1 MQPQHVYDST
11 TVTGAAAS
19 STDTVAAVHTSGTQA
34 RTGAAAEPV
43 IAGGIR
49 AELEDFLRDTV
60 AGAASPYLAGK
71 GLERFAA
78 KLLVLSGGRTLIPMQ
93 DASGVVVAFQ
103 TISADGKEKR
113 FGGKAKGAFRIINPQ
128 EQPTRIVI
136 AEGLATTLS
145 AWQLQHD
152 AMAVMAGSASNL
164 EAVARTM
171 RERHPEAE
179 IIIAADNDN
188 DNTGKVAADNDNTG
202 KDNNTGKVAA
212 EKAALAVGGTVA
224 LAPAEAG
231 EKRDWNDVLVSEGHK
246 AATMRFAGSTYRPT
260 ATEKTTSRKQRRATS
275 DGESGVVIE
284 DTDDGPMMRL
294 RLRGASLDI
303 CQKVDVVGYGSYE
316 GKEYR
321 VLRWMNNGRP
331 ATVAVN
337 LGGFASS
344 AALTT
349 LMDGGLLVRDGRQ
362 LRSAL
367 ANWIIGQKPATRWTL
382 AASAGWTDDNRAYL
396 LPDGHIIG
404 DETPVLFMGKRDVT
418 GGWATSGT
426 ADTWRESVARLVDGN
441 SLMMVCVATPF
452 AGPLLKLAGIQ
463 NFGLHLYA
471 PSTTGKTTCATLA
484 ASVCGEPSALK
495 MTWNGTASGIGNKA
509 AARCDSFLWLDELGE
524 GRPED
529 LAGTI
534 YSLFN
539 GSGRMRAAQDGGDT
553 SRDSWRLPVISTG
566 EADTATFAG
575 RAKIT
580 LAPGQLVRLLNIP
593 VEQMQPENLHGY
605 STAGAHAR
613 ALTRACNDNFGAV
626 FREWITWLVRNRQEA
641 ENTTRQCLDKWQP
654 AVAGRYPDSPQVCR
668 VADALAVLE
677 AALVLTRPFTGW
689 DEAAC
694 CDAVVRVFASWVKD
708 FGTHDKAQSQVISQA
723 TDFLMQYGRSRF
735 ATLTTDG
742 KANTVTDQ
750 EASRIGRLYG
760 YRKPADGDN
769 GDEWFYVT
777 PAAFRDHIAKGHND
791 RQAAAALE
799 KAGMLAR
806 EAGRLQ
812 VRLRIGGGQ
821 QRFYKVKLTDGGE

>member
-1 MQPQHVYDST
+1 MMQPQHVYDST

-34 RTGAAAEPV
+34 RTGAAATSV
-43 IAGGIR
+43 IADGIR
-49 AELEDFLRDTV
+49 DELECLRRDV
-60 AGAASPYLAGK
+60 VKGMASPYLAGK
-71 GLERFAA
+71 GLESFAT
-78 KLLVLSGGRTLIPMQ
+78 KPPVLRDGRTLIPMQ
-93 DASGVVVAFQ
+93 DASDVVVAFQ
-103 TISADGKEKR
+103 TIPADGKEKR
-113 FGGKAKGAFRIINPQ
+113 FRGKAKGAFRIINPQ

-145 AWQLQHD
+145 AHQLQHD
-152 AMAVMAGSASNL
+152 AMAVMAGSAGNL

-188 DNTGKVAADNDNTG
+188 DND
-202 KDNNTGKVAA
+202 NTGKVAA

-231 EKRDWNDVLVSEGHK
+231 EKRDWNDVLVSEGREK
-246 AATMRFAGSTYRPT
+246 ATMLFAGNMYRPT

-284 DTDDGPMMRL
+284 DTDEGPMMRL
-294 RLRGASLDI
+294 RFRDTSLDI

-404 DETPVLFMGKRDVT
+404 DETPVLFMGKRDVAS
-418 GGWATSGT
+418 GWTTSGT

-441 SLMMVCVATPF
+441 SLMMVCVAMPF

-471 PSTTGKTTCATLA
+471 PSTKGKTTCATLA

-539 GSGRMRAAQDGGDT
+539 GSGRIRAAQDGGDT

-613 ALTRACNDNFGAV
+613 ALTRACNSDFGAV

-668 VADALAVLE
+668 VADAFAVLE

-708 FGTHDKAQSQVISQA
+708 FGTHDKAQSQIISQA

-742 KANTVTDQ
+742 KANAVTDQ
-750 EASRIGRLYG
+750 EASRISALYG
-760 YRKPADGDN
+760 YRNPADGDN

-777 PAAFRDHIAKGHND
+777 SAAFREHIAKGHNYK
-791 RQAAAALE
+791 QAAAALE
-799 KAGMLAR
+799 KAGMLER
-806 EAGRLQ
+806 EANTGRRQ
-812 VRLRIGGGQ
+812 VRLRIGGSQ
-821 QRFYKVKLTDGGE
+821 QRFYKVKLLDAVEGE

>member
-1 MQPQHVYDST
+1 MQPQHVHDST
-11 TVTGAAAS
+11 TVTGVAAS

-34 RTGAAAEPV
+34 RTGAAATPV
-43 IAGGIR
+43 IADGIR
-49 AELEDFLRDTV
+49 DELECLRRDV
-60 AGAASPYLAGK
+60 VKGMASPYLAGK

-113 FGGKAKGAFRIINPQ
+113 FRGKAKGAFRIINPQ

-136 AEGLATTLS
+136 AEGLATALS
-145 AWQLQHD
+145 AGQLQHG

-164 EAVARTM
+164 EDVARTM

-188 DNTGKVAADNDNTG
+188 TGKG
-202 KDNNTGKVAA
+202 KNTGKVAA

-231 EKRDWNDVLVSEGHK
+231 ENRDWNDVLVSEGCE
-246 AATMRFAGSTYRPT
+246 AATMRFAGSMYRPT
-260 ATEKTTSRKQRRATS
+260 ATEKTTSSKRRRASS

-284 DTDDGPMMRL
+284 DTDEGPMMRL
-294 RLRGASLDI
+294 RFRDTSLDI

-404 DETPVLFMGKRDVT
+404 DENPALFMGKRNVT
-418 GGWATSGT
+418 GGWTTSGT

-441 SLMMVCVATPF
+441 SLMMVCVAMPF
-452 AGPLLKLAGIQ
+452 AGPLLKLADIQ

-524 GRPED
+524 GNPKAID
-529 LAGTI
+529 KAI
-534 YSLFN
+534 YALFN
-539 GSGRMRAAQDGGDT
+539 GSGRIRAAQDGGDT

-566 EADTATFAG
+566 EADTVTFAG
-575 RAKIT
+575 RARIT

-593 VEQMQPENLHGY
+593 VESMQPENLHGY
-605 STAGAHAR
+605 PTAGAHAR
-613 ALTRACNDNFGAV
+613 ALTRACNSSFGAV
-626 FREWITWLVRNRQEA
+626 FREWITWLIRNRQEA
-641 ENTTRQCLDKWQP
+641 ENTTRQRLDKWQ
-654 AVAGRYPDSPQVCR
+654 AAAAEKYPDSPQVCR
-668 VADALAVLE
+668 VADAFAVLE

-689 DEAAC
+689 DAAAC
-694 CDAVVRVFASWVKD
+694 CDAVVRVFTSWVKD
-708 FGTHDKAQSQVISQA
+708 FGTHDKAQSQIISQA

-750 EASRIGRLYG
+750 EASRMGRLYG

-769 GDEWFYVT
+769 GDEWFYVA

-799 KAGMLAR
+799 KAGMLAC

-812 VRLRIGGGQ
+812 VRLRIGGSQ
-821 QRFYKVKLTDGGE
+821 QYFYKVKLTDGGE

>member
-1 MQPQHVYDST
+1 MMRPQHVHDST
-11 TVTGAAAS
+11 TVTGVAAS
-19 STDTVAAVHTSGTQA
+19 STETVAAVHTSGTQA
-34 RTGAAAEPV
+34 RTGAAATPV
-43 IAGGIR
+43 IADGIR
-49 AELEDFLRDTV
+49 DELEYLRRDV
-60 AGAASPYLAGK
+60 VKGMASPYLAGK

-113 FGGKAKGAFRIINPQ
+113 FRGKAKGAFRIINPQ

-188 DNTGKVAADNDNTG
+188 TG

-231 EKRDWNDVLVSEGHK
+231 ENRDWNDVLVSEGRE
-246 AATMRFAGSTYRPT
+246 AATMWFAGSMYQP
-260 ATEKTTSRKQRRATS
+260 AVTEKTTSSKRRRASS

-284 DTDDGPMMRL
+284 DTDEGPMMRL
-294 RLRGASLDI
+294 RSRDTSLDI
-303 CQKVDVVGYGSYE
+303 CQKVDMVGYGSYE

-418 GGWATSGT
+418 GGWTTSGT

-441 SLMMVCVATPF
+441 SLMMVCVAMPF

-495 MTWNGTASGIGNKA
+495 MTWNGTANGIQGNA

-529 LAGTI
+529 LARTI

-539 GSGRMRAAQDGGDT
+539 GSGRVRATKDGNNAPH
-553 SRDSWRLPVISTG
+553 DSWRLPVLSTG
-566 EADTATFAG
+566 EADTAAFAG
-575 RAKIT
+575 QAKIT

-605 STAGAHAR
+605 STAGAHAG
-613 ALTRACNDNFGAV
+613 ALTRACNGNFGAV
-626 FREWITWLVRNRQEA
+626 FREWITWLIRNRQEA
-641 ENTTRQCLDKWQP
+641 ENTTRQCLGKWRT
-654 AVAGRYPDSPQVCR
+654 AAAEEYPDSPQICR
-668 VADALAVLE
+668 VADAFAVLE

-689 DEAAC
+689 DAAAC
-694 CDAVVRVFASWVKD
+694 RDAVITVFASWVKD
-708 FGTHDKAQSQVISQA
+708 FGTHDKAQSQIISQA

-742 KANTVTDQ
+742 KANAVTDQ
-750 EASRIGRLYG
+750 EAGRMGRLYG

-777 PAAFRDHIAKGHND
+777 PAAFRGHIAKGHND

-799 KAGMLAR
+799 KAGMLER

-812 VRLRIGGGQ
+812 VRLRVGGSQ
-821 QRFYKVKLTDGGE
+821 QRFYKVKLLDAATEE

>member
-1 MQPQHVYDST
+1 MMQPQHVHDST
-11 TVTGAAAS
+11 TVTGVAAS

-34 RTGAAAEPV
+34 RTGAAATPV
-43 IAGGIR
+43 IADGIR
-49 AELEDFLRDTV
+49 DELECLRRDV
-60 AGAASPYLAGK
+60 VKGMASPYLAGK

-113 FGGKAKGAFRIINPQ
+113 FRGKAKGAFRIINPQ

-136 AEGLATTLS
+136 AEGLATALS
-145 AWQLQHD
+145 AGQLQHG

-164 EAVARTM
+164 EDVARTM

-188 DNTGKVAADNDNTG
+188 DNTGKG
-202 KDNNTGKVAA
+202 KNTGKVAA

-231 EKRDWNDVLVSEGHK
+231 ENRDWNDVLVSEGCE
-246 AATMRFAGSTYRPT
+246 AATMRFAGSMYRPT
-260 ATEKTTSRKQRRATS
+260 ATEKTTSSKRRRASS

-284 DTDDGPMMRL
+284 DTDGGPMMRL
-294 RLRGASLDI
+294 RFRDTSLDI

-404 DETPVLFMGKRDVT
+404 DENPALFMGKRNVT
-418 GGWATSGT
+418 GGWTTSGT

-441 SLMMVCVATPF
+441 SLMMVCVAMPF
-452 AGPLLKLAGIQ
+452 AGPLLKLADIQ

-524 GRPED
+524 GNPKAID
-529 LAGTI
+529 KAI
-534 YSLFN
+534 YALFN
-539 GSGRMRAAQDGGDT
+539 GSGRIRAAQDGGDT

-566 EADTATFAG
+566 EADTVTFAG
-575 RAKIT
+575 RARIT

-593 VEQMQPENLHGY
+593 VESMQPENLHGY
-605 STAGAHAR
+605 PTAGAHAR
-613 ALTRACNDNFGAV
+613 ALTRACNSSFGAV
-626 FREWITWLVRNRQEA
+626 FREWITWLIRNRQEA
-641 ENTTRQCLDKWQP
+641 ENTTRQRLDKWQ
-654 AVAGRYPDSPQVCR
+654 AAAAEKYPDSPQVCR
-668 VADALAVLE
+668 VADAFAVLE

-689 DEAAC
+689 DAAAC
-694 CDAVVRVFASWVKD
+694 CDAVVRVFTSWVKD
-708 FGTHDKAQSQVISQA
+708 FGTHDKAQSQIISQA

-750 EASRIGRLYG
+750 EASRMGRLYG

-769 GDEWFYVT
+769 GDEWFYVA

-799 KAGMLAR
+799 KAGMLAC
-806 EAGRLQ
+806 EAGRFR
-812 VRLRIGGGQ
+812 VRLRIGGSQ
-821 QRFYKVKLTDGGE
+821 QRFYKVKLLDAVEGV

>member
-1 MQPQHVYDST
+1 MMRPQHVHDST
-11 TVTGAAAS
+11 TVTGVAAS
-19 STDTVAAVHTSGTQA
+19 STETVAAVHTSGTQA
-34 RTGAAAEPV
+34 RTGAAATPV
-43 IAGGIR
+43 IADGIR
-49 AELEDFLRDTV
+49 DELEYLRRDV
-60 AGAASPYLAGK
+60 VKGMASPYLAGK

-103 TISADGKEKR
+103 TISADGEEKR
-113 FGGKAKGAFRIINPQ
+113 FRGKAKGAFRIINPQ

-188 DNTGKVAADNDNTG
+188 TG

-231 EKRDWNDVLVSEGHK
+231 ENRDWNDVLVSEGHE
-246 AATMRFAGSTYRPT
+246 AATMRFAGSMYRPT

-284 DTDDGPMMRL
+284 DTDEGPMMRL
-294 RLRGASLDI
+294 RFRDTSLDI

-418 GGWATSGT
+418 GGWTTSGT

-441 SLMMVCVATPF
+441 SLMMVCVAMPF

-495 MTWNGTASGIGNKA
+495 MTWNGTANGIQGNA

-539 GSGRMRAAQDGGDT
+539 GSGRVRAAKDG
-553 SRDSWRLPVISTG
+553 SNAPHDSWRLPVLSTG

-575 RAKIT
+575 QAKIT
-580 LAPGQLVRLLNIP
+580 LAPGQLVRLLNTP

-605 STAGAHAR
+605 STAGAHAG
-613 ALTRACNDNFGAV
+613 ALTRACNGNFGAV
-626 FREWITWLVRNRQEA
+626 FREWITWLIRNRQEA
-641 ENTTRQCLDKWQP
+641 ENTTRQCLDKWQT

-668 VADALAVLE
+668 VADAFAVLE

-689 DEAAC
+689 NEAAC
-694 CDAVVRVFASWVKD
+694 RDAVITVFASWVKD
-708 FGTHDKAQSQVISQA
+708 FGTRDKAQSQIISQA
-723 TDFLMQYGRSRF
+723 TDFLMQYGRSQF

-750 EASRIGRLYG
+750 EASRMGRLCG

-769 GDEWFYVT
+769 GDEWFYVA
-777 PAAFRDHIAKGHND
+777 PAAFRNHIAKGHND

-799 KAGMLAR
+799 KAGMLER

>member
-1 MQPQHVYDST
+1 MMQPQHVYDST

-43 IAGGIR
+43 IADGIR

-60 AGAASPYLAGK
+60 AGAASPYLKRK
-71 GLERFAA
+71 GLESFAT
-78 KLLVLSGGRTLIPMQ
+78 KPLVLSGGRTLIPMQ
-93 DASGVVVAFQ
+93 DASDVVAAFQ

-113 FGGKAKGAFRIINPQ
+113 FRGDTKGAFHIINQ
-128 EQPTRIVI
+128 QTQPTRIVI

-152 AMAVMAGSASNL
+152 AMAVMAGSAGNL
-164 EAVARTM
+164 EAAARTM

-188 DNTGKVAADNDNTG
+188 DNTGKD
-202 KDNNTGKVAA
+202 KNTGKVAA

-231 EKRDWNDVLVSEGHK
+231 EKRDWNDVLVSEGHG
-246 AATMRFAGSTYRPT
+246 AATMRFAGSMYRPT

-284 DTDDGPMMRL
+284 DTDAGPMMRL
-294 RLRGASLDI
+294 RFRDTSLDI

-321 VLRWMNNGRP
+321 VLQWMNNGRP

-382 AASAGWTDDNRAYL
+382 AASAGWTDGNRAYL

-418 GGWATSGT
+418 GDWTTSGT

-441 SLMMVCVATPF
+441 SLMMVCVAMPF

-539 GSGRMRAAQDGGDT
+539 GSGRVRATKDG
-553 SRDSWRLPVISTG
+553 SNAPHDSWRLPVLSTG
-566 EADTATFAG
+566 EADTATFASQ
-575 RAKIT
+575 AHIT

-593 VEQMQPENLHGY
+593 VEKMQPKNLHGY

-613 ALTRACNDNFGAV
+613 ALTRACNDNFGEV
-626 FREWITWLVRNRQEA
+626 FREWITWLIRNRQEA

-668 VADALAVLE
+668 VADTFAVLE

-689 DEAAC
+689 DAVAC
-694 CDAVVRVFASWVKD
+694 RDAVVHVFASWVKD
-708 FGTHDKAQSQVISQA
+708 FGTHDKAQSQIISQA
-723 TDFLMQYGRSRF
+723 TDFLMQYGRGRF
-735 ATLTTDG
+735 ATLTTGG
-742 KANTVTDQ
+742 KANAATDQ
-750 EASRIGRLYG
+750 EASRISALYG

-806 EAGRLQ
+806 EAGRFQ

-821 QRFYKVKLTDGGE
+821 QRFYKVKLLDIAGEE

>member
-1 MQPQHVYDST
+1 MMQPQHVHDST
-11 TVTGAAAS
+11 AAAGATTSPAGTVT
-19 STDTVAAVHTSGTQA
+19 AVHTTGTPA
-34 RTGAAAEPV
+34 RTGAAATPV
-43 IAGGIR
+43 IADGIR
-49 AELEDFLRDTV
+49 DELECLRRDIV
-60 AGAASPYLAGK
+60 KGMASPYLKRK
-71 GLERFAA
+71 GLESFATTPP
-78 KLLVLSGGRTLIPMQ
+78 VLRDGRTLIPMQ
-93 DASGVVVAFQ
+93 DASGVVVVAFQ

-113 FGGKAKGAFRIINPQ
+113 FSGKAKGAFRIINPQ

-152 AMAVMAGSASNL
+152 AMTVMAGSASNL

-179 IIIAADNDN
+179 III
-188 DNTGKVAADNDNTG
+188 AADNDNTG

-231 EKRDWNDVLVSEGHK
+231 ESRDWNDVLVSEGRE
-246 AATMRFAGSTYRPT
+246 AATMRFAGNMYQP
-260 ATEKTTSRKQRRATS
+260 AVTEKTTSSKRRRASS

-284 DTDDGPMMRL
+284 DTDAGPMMRL
-294 RLRGASLDI
+294 RFRDTSLDI

-418 GGWATSGT
+418 GGWTTSGT

-441 SLMMVCVATPF
+441 SLMMVCVAMPF

-471 PSTTGKTTCATLA
+471 PSTKGKTTCATLA

-539 GSGRMRAAQDGGDT
+539 GSGRIRAAQDGGDT

-613 ALTRACNDNFGAV
+613 ALTHACNGNFGAV

-654 AVAGRYPDSPQVCR
+654 AVAGGYPDSPQVCR
-668 VADALAVLE
+668 MADAFAVLE

-708 FGTHDKAQSQVISQA
+708 FGTHDKAQSQIISQA

-742 KANTVTDQ
+742 KANAVTDQ
-750 EASRIGRLYG
+750 EASRISALYG

-777 PAAFRDHIAKGHND
+777 SAAFKDNIAKGHNYK
-791 RQAAAALE
+791 QAAAALE
-799 KAGMLAR
+799 KAGMLER
-806 EAGRLQ
+806 EANTGRLQ
-812 VRLRIGGGQ
+812 VRLRIGGSQ
-821 QRFYKVKLTDGGE
+821 PRFYKVKLLDAVEGE

>member
-1 MQPQHVYDST
+1 MMQPQHVHDST
-11 TVTGAAAS
+11 TVTGVAAS
-19 STDTVAAVHTSGTQA
+19 STETVAAVHTSGTQA
-34 RTGAAAEPV
+34 RTGAAATPV
-43 IAGGIR
+43 IADGIR
-49 AELEDFLRDTV
+49 DELECLRRDV
-60 AGAASPYLAGK
+60 VKGMASPYLKRK
-71 GLERFAA
+71 GLESFAT
-78 KLLVLSGGRTLIPMQ
+78 KPPVLRDGRTLIPMQ
-93 DASGVVVAFQ
+93 DASDVVAAFQ
-103 TISADGKEKR
+103 TIPADGKEKR
-113 FGGKAKGAFRIINPQ
+113 FRGDAKGAFRIINRQ
-128 EQPTRIVI
+128 TQPTRIVI

-145 AWQLQHD
+145 AHKLQHD
-152 AMAVMAGSASNL
+152 AMAVMAGSAGNL

-188 DNTGKVAADNDNTG
+188 DNTGEG
-202 KDNNTGKVAA
+202 KNTGKVAA
-212 EKAALAVGGTVA
+212 EKAALAVDGMVA

-231 EKRDWNDVLVSEGHK
+231 EKRDWNDVLVSEGLEK
-246 AATMRFAGSTYRPT
+246 ATMLFAGYMYRPT
-260 ATEKTTSRKQRRATS
+260 ATEKTTSRKQRKTTS
-275 DGESGVVIE
+275 DGGSGVVIE
-284 DTDDGPMMRL
+284 DTDAGPMMRL
-294 RLRGASLDI
+294 RFRDTSLDI

-321 VLRWMNNGRP
+321 VLQWMNNGRP

-418 GGWATSGT
+418 GDWTTSGT

-441 SLMMVCVATPF
+441 SLMMVCVAMPF
-452 AGPLLKLAGIQ
+452 AGPLLKLEGIQ

-471 PSTTGKTTCATLA
+471 PSTTGKTTCAALA

-539 GSGRMRAAQDGGDT
+539 GSGRIRAAQDGGDT

-566 EADTATFAG
+566 EVDTATFAG

-613 ALTRACNDNFGAV
+613 ALTRACNGNFGAV

-654 AVAGRYPDSPQVCR
+654 AVAGGYPDSPQVCR
-668 VADALAVLE
+668 VADAFAVLE

-708 FGTHDKAQSQVISQA
+708 FGTHDKAQSQIISQA

-742 KANTVTDQ
+742 KANAVTDQ
-750 EASRIGRLYG
+750 EASRISALYG

-777 PAAFRDHIAKGHND
+777 SAAFRDNIAKGHNYK
-791 RQAAAALE
+791 QAAAALE
-799 KAGMLAR
+799 KAGMLER
-806 EAGRLQ
+806 EANTGRLQ
-812 VRLRIGGGQ
+812 VRLRIGGSQ
-821 QRFYKVKLTDGGE
+821 PRFYKVKLLDAVEGG

>member
-34 RTGAAAEPV
+34 RTGTAAEPV
-43 IAGGIR
+43 IADGIR
-49 AELEDFLRDTV
+49 AELEGLRRGIV

-71 GLERFAA
+71 GLECFAT
-78 KLLVLSGGRTLIPMQ
+78 KLPVLRDGRTIIPML
-93 DASGVVVAFQ
+93 DASGVVAAFQ

-113 FGGKAKGAFRIINPQ
+113 FGGEAKGAFHTINQQTQPVRII
-128 EQPTRIVI
+128 I

-145 AWQLQHD
+145 AHQLQHD
-152 AMAVMAGSASNL
+152 AMAVMAGSAGNL
-164 EAVARTM
+164 EAIARTM

-188 DNTGKVAADNDNTG
+188 TGKG
-202 KDNNTGKVAA
+202 KNTGKVAA

-224 LAPAEAG
+224 LAPAEDG
-231 EKRDWNDVLVSEGHK
+231 EGRDWNDVLVSEGHEK
-246 AATMRFAGSTYRPT
+246 ATMLFAGNMYRPT

-284 DTDDGPMMRL
+284 DTDEGPMMRL
-294 RLRGASLDI
+294 RFRDTSLDI
-303 CQKVDVVGYGSYE
+303 CQKMDVLGYGSYE

-418 GGWATSGT
+418 GGWTTSGT

-441 SLMMVCVATPF
+441 SLMMVCVAMPF

-484 ASVCGEPSALK
+484 ASVCGEPSALRK
-495 MTWNGTASGIGNKA
+495 TWNGTANGIQGNA
-509 AARCDSFLWLDELGE
+509 AARCDGFLWLDELGE

-539 GSGRMRAAQDGGDT
+539 GSGRVRATKDG
-553 SRDSWRLPVISTG
+553 SNAPHDSWRLPVLSTG

-613 ALTRACNDNFGAV
+613 ALTRACNSTFGAV
-626 FREWITWLVRNRQEA
+626 FREWITWLIRNLPEA
-641 ENTTRQCLDKWQP
+641 ENTTRQRLDEWQA
-654 AVAGRYPDSPQVCR
+654 AVQKRFPDSRQVCR
-668 VADALAVLE
+668 VADAFAVLD
-677 AALVLTRPFTGW
+677 AALVMARPFTGW
-689 DEAAC
+689 NEAAC
-694 CDAVVRVFASWVKD
+694 RDAVVNVFKSWVKD
-708 FGTHDKAQSQVISQA
+708 FGTRDKAQSQIISQA
-723 TDFLMQYGRSRF
+723 TDFLMQYGRSQF

-742 KANTVTDQ
+742 KANAATDQ
-750 EASRIGRLYG
+750 EASRMGRLCG

-769 GDEWFYVT
+769 GDEWFYVA
-777 PAAFRDHIAKGHND
+777 PAAFRNHIAKGHNY

-799 KAGMLAR
+799 KAGMLER
-806 EAGRLQ
+806 ETGSESRQ
-812 VRLRIGGGQ
+812 SRLRIGGSQ
-821 QRFYKVKLTDGGE
+821 QRFYKVKLLDAVEGE

>member
-1 MQPQHVYDST
+1 MMQPQHVHDS
-11 TVTGAAAS
+11 AAAAGATTS
-19 STDTVAAVHTSGTQA
+19 PAGTATAVHTTGTPA
-34 RTGAAAEPV
+34 RTGAAATPV
-43 IAGGIR
+43 IADGIR
-49 AELEDFLRDTV
+49 DKLEGFLRDV
-60 AGAASPYLAGK
+60 VKGMASPYLVGK

-103 TISADGKEKR
+103 TISADGKEKHFR
-113 FGGKAKGAFRIINPQ
+113 GKAKGAFRIINPQ

-171 RERHPEAE
+171 RERHPEAG
-179 IIIAADNDN
+179 III
-188 DNTGKVAADNDNTG
+188 AADNDNTG

-231 EKRDWNDVLVSEGHK
+231 ENRDWNDVLVSEGRE
-246 AATMRFAGSTYRPT
+246 AATMWFAGSVYQP
-260 ATEKTTSRKQRRATS
+260 AVTEKTTSSKRRRASS

-284 DTDDGPMMRL
+284 DTDEGPMMRL
-294 RLRGASLDI
+294 RSRDTSLDI
-303 CQKVDVVGYGSYE
+303 CQKVDMVGYGSYE

-418 GGWATSGT
+418 GGWTTSGT

-441 SLMMVCVATPF
+441 SLMMVCVAMPF

-495 MTWNGTASGIGNKA
+495 MTWNGTANGIQGNA

-524 GRPED
+524 GSPKA
-529 LAGTI
+529 LASVI

-539 GSGRMRAAQDGGDT
+539 GSGRTRATKDG
-553 SRDSWRLPVISTG
+553 SNAPHDSWRLPVLSTG
-566 EADTATFAG
+566 EADTAAFASQ
-575 RAKIT
+575 AQIT

-593 VEQMQPENLHGY
+593 VEEMQPENLHEY
-605 STAGAHAR
+605 HTAGAHAR

-626 FREWITWLVRNRQEA
+626 FREWITWLIRNRPEA
-641 ENTTRQCLDKWQP
+641 ENTTRQRLDGWQ
-654 AVAGRYPDSPQVCR
+654 AAIQKRFPDSPQVCR
-668 VADALAVLE
+668 VADAFAVLD
-677 AALVLTRPFTGW
+677 AALVMARPFTGW
-689 DEAAC
+689 NEAAC
-694 CDAVVRVFASWVKD
+694 RDAVVNVFKSWVKD
-708 FGTHDKAQSQVISQA
+708 FGTRDKAQSQIISQA
-723 TDFLMQYGRSRF
+723 TDFLMQYGRSQF

-742 KANTVTDQ
+742 KANAVTDQ
-750 EASRIGRLYG
+750 EASKIHVLYG

-777 PAAFRDHIAKGHND
+777 PAAFRGHIAKGHND

-799 KAGMLAR
+799 KAGMLER
-806 EAGRLQ
+806 EAERLQ
-812 VRLRIGGGQ
+812 VRLRIGGSQ
-821 QRFYKVKLTDGGE
+821 QRFYKVKLLDIAGGE

>member
-1 MQPQHVYDST
+1 MQPQHVHDST

-43 IAGGIR
+43 IADGIR
-49 AELEDFLRDTV
+49 TELEDFLRDTV
-60 AGAASPYLAGK
+60 AGAESPYLARK
-71 GLERFAA
+71 GLESFAT
-78 KLLVLSGGRTLIPMQ
+78 KPLVLRDGRTLIPMQ
-93 DASGVVVAFQ
+93 DASDVVAAFQ

-113 FGGKAKGAFRIINPQ
+113 FRGDAKGAFHTINQ
-128 EQPTRIVI
+128 QTQPTRIVI

-152 AMAVMAGSASNL
+152 AMAVMAGSAGNL

-188 DNTGKVAADNDNTG
+188 TGKG
-202 KDNNTGKVAA
+202 KNTGKVAA

-224 LAPAEAG
+224 LAPAEDG
-231 EKRDWNDVLVSEGHK
+231 EGRDWNDVLVSEGREK
-246 AATMRFAGSTYRPT
+246 ATMLFAGNMYRPT

-284 DTDDGPMMRL
+284 DTDEGPMMRL
-294 RLRGASLDI
+294 RFRDTSLDI
-303 CQKVDVVGYGSYE
+303 CQKVDVLGYGSYE

-349 LMDGGLLVRDGRQ
+349 LMDSGLLVRDGRQ

-418 GGWATSGT
+418 GGWTISGT

-441 SLMMVCVATPF
+441 SLMMVCVAMPF
-452 AGPLLKLAGIQ
+452 AGPLLKLACIQ

-471 PSTTGKTTCATLA
+471 PSTTGKTTCAALA
-484 ASVCGEPSALK
+484 ASVCGEPSALRK
-495 MTWNGTASGIGNKA
+495 TWNGTANGIQGNA
-509 AARCDSFLWLDELGE
+509 AARCDGFLWLDELGE
-524 GRPED
+524 GSPET
-529 LAGTI
+529 LTGTI

-539 GSGRMRAAQDGGDT
+539 GSGRARATKDG
-553 SRDSWRLPVISTG
+553 SNAPHDSWRLPVLSTG
-566 EADTATFAG
+566 EADTATFAV

-613 ALTRACNDNFGAV
+613 ALTRACNGHFGAV
-626 FREWITWLVRNRQEA
+626 FREWITWLIRNLPEA
-641 ENTTRQCLDKWQP
+641 ENTIRQRLDEWQA
-654 AVAGRYPDSPQVCR
+654 AVQKRFPDSPQVCR
-668 VADALAVLE
+668 VADAFAVLD
-677 AALVLTRPFTGW
+677 AALVMARPFTGW
-689 DEAAC
+689 DAGAC
-694 CDAVVRVFASWVKD
+694 CGAVVNVFKAWVKD
-708 FGTHDKAQSQVISQA
+708 FGTRDKAQSQIISQA
-723 TDFLMQYGRSRF
+723 TDFLMQYGRSQF

-742 KANTVTDQ
+742 KANTATDQ
-750 EASRIGRLYG
+750 EASRMSRLCG

-769 GDEWFYVT
+769 GDEWFYVA
-777 PAAFRDHIAKGHND
+777 PAAFRNHIAKGHNPQ
-791 RQAAAALE
+791 QAAAALE
-799 KAGMLAR
+799 KAGMLER

-821 QRFYKVKLTDGGE
+821 QYFYKVKLTDGGE

>member
-1 MQPQHVYDST
+1 MRPQHVHDST
-11 TVTGAAAS
+11 TVTGVAAS
-19 STDTVAAVHTSGTQA
+19 STETVAAVHTSGTQA
-34 RTGAAAEPV
+34 RTGAAATPV
-43 IAGGIR
+43 IADGIR
-49 AELEDFLRDTV
+49 DELEYLRRDV
-60 AGAASPYLAGK
+60 VKGMASPYLAGK

-113 FGGKAKGAFRIINPQ
+113 FRGKAKGAFRIINPQ

-188 DNTGKVAADNDNTG
+188 TG

-231 EKRDWNDVLVSEGHK
+231 ENRDWNDVLVSEGRE
-246 AATMRFAGSTYRPT
+246 AATMWFAGSMYQP
-260 ATEKTTSRKQRRATS
+260 AVTEKTTSSKRRRASS

-284 DTDDGPMMRL
+284 DTDGGPMMRL
-294 RLRGASLDI
+294 RSRDTSLDI
-303 CQKVDVVGYGSYE
+303 CQKVDMVGYGSYE

-321 VLRWMNNGRP
+321 VLRWMSHGRP
-331 ATVAVN
+331 VTLAVN

-418 GGWATSGT
+418 GGWTTSGT

-441 SLMMVCVATPF
+441 SLMMVCVAMPF

-495 MTWNGTASGIGNKA
+495 MTWNGTANGMQGNA

-529 LAGTI
+529 LARTI

-539 GSGRMRAAQDGGDT
+539 GSGRVRATKDGNNAPH
-553 SRDSWRLPVISTG
+553 DSWRLPVLSTG
-566 EADTATFAG
+566 EVDTAAFAG
-575 RAKIT
+575 QAKIT
-580 LAPGQLVRLLNIP
+580 LAPGQLVRLLNVPI
-593 VEQMQPENLHGY
+593 EQMQPVNLHGY
-605 STAGAHAR
+605 PTAGAHAM
-613 ALTRACNDNFGAV
+613 ALVRACSDNFGAV
-626 FREWITWLVRNRQEA
+626 FREWITWLIRSQPEA
-641 ENTTRQCLDKWQP
+641 ENTISQHLDKWRT
-654 AVAGRYPDSPQVCR
+654 AAAEEYPDSPQICR
-668 VADALAVLE
+668 VADVFAVLE

-689 DEAAC
+689 DAAAC
-694 CDAVVRVFASWVKD
+694 RDAVITVFASWVKD
-708 FGTHDKAQSQVISQA
+708 FGTHDKAQSQIISQA

-742 KANTVTDQ
+742 KANAVTDQ
-750 EASRIGRLYG
+750 EAGRMGRLYG

-777 PAAFRDHIAKGHND
+777 PAAFRGHIAKGHND

-799 KAGMLAR
+799 KAGMLER

-812 VRLRIGGGQ
+812 VRLRVGGSQ
-821 QRFYKVKLTDGGE
+821 QRFYKVKLLDAATEE

>member
-1 MQPQHVYDST
+1 MMQPQHVYDST

-113 FGGKAKGAFRIINPQ
+113 FRGKAKGAFRIINPQ

-188 DNTGKVAADNDNTG
+188 TG

-231 EKRDWNDVLVSEGHK
+231 ENRDWNDVLVSEGRE
-246 AATMRFAGSTYRPT
+246 AATMRFAGSMYQP
-260 ATEKTTSRKQRRATS
+260 AVTEKTTSSKRRRASS
-275 DGESGVVIE
+275 DGKSGVVIE
-284 DTDDGPMMRL
+284 DTDEGPMMRL
-294 RLRGASLDI
+294 RFRDTSLDI

-539 GSGRMRAAQDGGDT
+539 GSGRVRATKDG
-553 SRDSWRLPVISTG
+553 SNAPHDSWRLPVISTG
-566 EADTATFAG
+566 EADTATFASQ
-575 RAKIT
+575 AHIT

-613 ALTRACNDNFGAV
+613 ALTRACNDNFGEV
-626 FREWITWLVRNRQEA
+626 FREWITWLIRNRQEA
-641 ENTTRQCLDKWQP
+641 ENTIRQCQGKWQT
-654 AVAGRYPDSPQVCR
+654 AVAGRYPNSPQVCR
-668 VADALAVLE
+668 VADAFAVLE

-689 DEAAC
+689 DAAAC
-694 CDAVVRVFASWVKD
+694 CDAVVRVFTSWVKD
-708 FGTHDKAQSQVISQA
+708 FGTHDKAQSQIISQA
-723 TDFLMQYGRSRF
+723 TDFLMQYGRSCF

-799 KAGMLAR
+799 KAGMLACD
-806 EAGRLQ
+806 AGRFQ
-812 VRLRIGGGQ
+812 VRLRIGGSQ
-821 QRFYKVKLTDGGE
+821 QRFYKVKLLDAVEGV

>member
-1 MQPQHVYDST
+1 MQPQHVHDST
-11 TVTGAAAS
+11 TVTGVAAS

-34 RTGAAAEPV
+34 RTGAAATPV
-43 IAGGIR
+43 IADGIR
-49 AELEDFLRDTV
+49 DELECLRRDV
-60 AGAASPYLAGK
+60 VKGMASPYLAGK

-113 FGGKAKGAFRIINPQ
+113 FRGKAKGAFRIINPQ

-136 AEGLATTLS
+136 AEGLATALS
-145 AWQLQHD
+145 AGQLQHG

-164 EAVARTM
+164 EDVARTM

-188 DNTGKVAADNDNTG
+188 TGKG
-202 KDNNTGKVAA
+202 KNTGKVAA

-231 EKRDWNDVLVSEGHK
+231 ENRDWNDVLVSEGCE
-246 AATMRFAGSTYRPT
+246 AATMRFAGSMYRPT
-260 ATEKTTSRKQRRATS
+260 ATEKTTSSKRRRASS

-284 DTDDGPMMRL
+284 DTDGGPMMRL
-294 RLRGASLDI
+294 RFRDTSLDI

-404 DETPVLFMGKRDVT
+404 DENPALFMGKRNVT
-418 GGWATSGT
+418 GGWTTSGT

-441 SLMMVCVATPF
+441 SLMMVCVAMPF
-452 AGPLLKLAGIQ
+452 AGPLLKLADIQ

-524 GRPED
+524 GNPKAID
-529 LAGTI
+529 KAI
-534 YSLFN
+534 YALFN
-539 GSGRMRAAQDGGDT
+539 GSGRIRAAQDGGDT

-566 EADTATFAG
+566 EADTVTFAG
-575 RAKIT
+575 RARIT

-593 VEQMQPENLHGY
+593 VESMQPENLHGY
-605 STAGAHAR
+605 PTAGAHAR
-613 ALTRACNDNFGAV
+613 ALTRACNSSFGAV
-626 FREWITWLVRNRQEA
+626 FREWITWLIRNRQEA
-641 ENTTRQCLDKWQP
+641 ENTTRQRLDKWQ
-654 AVAGRYPDSPQVCR
+654 AAAAEKYPDSPQVCR
-668 VADALAVLE
+668 VADAFAVLE

-689 DEAAC
+689 DAAAC
-694 CDAVVRVFASWVKD
+694 CDAVVRVFTSWVKD
-708 FGTHDKAQSQVISQA
+708 FGTHDKAQSQIISQA

-750 EASRIGRLYG
+750 EASRMGRLYG

-769 GDEWFYVT
+769 GDEWFYVA

-799 KAGMLAR
+799 KAGMLAC
-806 EAGRLQ
+806 EAGRFR
-812 VRLRIGGGQ
+812 VRLRIGGSQ
-821 QRFYKVKLTDGGE
+821 QRFYKVKLLDAVEGV

>member
-1 MQPQHVYDST
+1 MMQPQHVHDST
-11 TVTGAAAS
+11 AAAGATTS
-19 STDTVAAVHTSGTQA
+19 PAGTATAVHPTSPA
-34 RTGAAAEPV
+34 RTGAAAKPV
-43 IAGGIR
+43 IADNIKDT
-49 AELEDFLRDTV
+49 LEDLRRDIIK
-60 AGAASPYLAGK
+60 GAASPYLASK
-71 GLERFAA
+71 GLELYATTF
-78 KLLVLSGGRTLIPMQ
+78 LVLEDGRTLILMQ
-93 DASGVVVAFQ
+93 DASNIITAFQ

-113 FGGKAKGAFRIINPQ
+113 FGGDAKGAFRIINQ
-128 EQPTRIVI
+128 SAQPERIVI
-136 AEGLATTLS
+136 AEGLATTVS
-145 AWQLQHD
+145 AWRLQSD
-152 AMAVMAGSASNL
+152 AMAVMAGSAGNL
-164 EAVARTM
+164 EAVAVVM
-171 RERHPEAE
+171 RERYPEAE

-188 DNTGKVAADNDNTG
+188 DGKGKNTGKVY
-202 KDNNTGKVAA
+202 A

-231 EKRDWNDVLVSEGHK
+231 EKRDWNDVLVSEGHE
-246 AATMRFAGSTYRPT
+246 AATMRFAGSMYRPT

-284 DTDDGPMMRL
+284 DTDGGPMMRL
-294 RLRGASLDI
+294 RFRDTSLDI

-418 GGWATSGT
+418 GGWTTSGT

-441 SLMMVCVATPF
+441 SLMMVCVAMPF

-495 MTWNGTASGIGNKA
+495 MTWNGTANGIQGNA

-524 GRPED
+524 GRQED

-539 GSGRMRAAQDGGDT
+539 GSGRVRATKDG
-553 SRDSWRLPVISTG
+553 SNAPHDSWRLPVISTG
-566 EADTATFAG
+566 EADTATFASQ
-575 RAKIT
+575 AHIT

-593 VEQMQPENLHGY
+593 VEQMQPKNLHGY

-613 ALTRACNDNFGAV
+613 ALTRACNDNFGEV
-626 FREWITWLVRNRQEA
+626 FREWITWLIRNRQEA
-641 ENTTRQCLDKWQP
+641 ENTIRQCQGKWQT
-654 AVAGRYPDSPQVCR
+654 AVAGRYPNSPQVCR
-668 VADALAVLE
+668 VADAFAVLE

-689 DEAAC
+689 DAAAC
-694 CDAVVRVFASWVKD
+694 CDAVVRVFTSWVKD
-708 FGTHDKAQSQVISQA
+708 FGTHDKAQSQIISQA
-723 TDFLMQYGRSRF
+723 TDFLMQYGRSCF
-735 ATLTTDG
+735 AALTTDG

-799 KAGMLAR
+799 KAGMLACD
-806 EAGRLQ
+806 AGRFQ
-812 VRLRIGGGQ
+812 VRLRIGGSQ
-821 QRFYKVKLTDGGE
+821 QRFYKVKLLDAVEGV

>member
-1 MQPQHVYDST
+1 MMRPQHVHDST
-11 TVTGAAAS
+11 TVTGVAAS
-19 STDTVAAVHTSGTQA
+19 STETVAAVHTSGTQA
-34 RTGAAAEPV
+34 RTGAAATPV
-43 IAGGIR
+43 IADGIR
-49 AELEDFLRDTV
+49 DALEYLRRDV
-60 AGAASPYLAGK
+60 VKGMASPYLAGK

-113 FGGKAKGAFRIINPQ
+113 FRGKAKGAFRIINPQ

-188 DNTGKVAADNDNTG
+188 
-202 KDNNTGKVAA
+202 TGKVAA

-231 EKRDWNDVLVSEGHK
+231 ENRDWNDVLVSEGRE
-246 AATMRFAGSTYRPT
+246 AATMWFAGSMYQP
-260 ATEKTTSRKQRRATS
+260 AVTEKTTSSKRRRASS

-284 DTDDGPMMRL
+284 DTDEGPMMRL
-294 RLRGASLDI
+294 RSRDTSLDI
-303 CQKVDVVGYGSYE
+303 CQKVDMVGYGSYE

-418 GGWATSGT
+418 GGWTTSGT

-441 SLMMVCVATPF
+441 SLMMVCVAMPF

-495 MTWNGTASGIGNKA
+495 MTWNGTANGIQGNA

-529 LAGTI
+529 LARTI

-539 GSGRMRAAQDGGDT
+539 GSGRVRATKDGNNAPH
-553 SRDSWRLPVISTG
+553 DSWRLPVLSTG
-566 EADTATFAG
+566 EADTATFASQ
-575 RAKIT
+575 AHIT

-593 VEQMQPENLHGY
+593 VEKMQPKNLHGY

-613 ALTRACNDNFGAV
+613 ALTRACNDNFGEV
-626 FREWITWLVRNRQEA
+626 FREWITWLIRNRQEA

-654 AVAGRYPDSPQVCR
+654 AVAGGYPDSPQVCR
-668 VADALAVLE
+668 VADTFAVLE

-689 DEAAC
+689 DAVAC
-694 CDAVVRVFASWVKD
+694 RDAVVHVFASWVKD
-708 FGTHDKAQSQVISQA
+708 FGTHDKAQSQIISQA

-799 KAGMLAR
+799 KAGLLACD
-806 EAGRLQ
+806 AGRFQ
-812 VRLRIGGGQ
+812 VRLRIGGSQ
-821 QRFYKVKLTDGGE
+821 PRFYKVKLTDGGE

>member
-1 MQPQHVYDST
+1 MMQPQHVHDST
-11 TVTGAAAS
+11 TVTGVAAS

-34 RTGAAAEPV
+34 RTGAAATPV
-43 IAGGIR
+43 IADGIR
-49 AELEDFLRDTV
+49 DELECLRRDV
-60 AGAASPYLAGK
+60 VKGMASPYLAGK

-113 FGGKAKGAFRIINPQ
+113 FRGKAKGAFRIINPQ

-136 AEGLATTLS
+136 AEGLATALS
-145 AWQLQHD
+145 AGQLQHG

-164 EAVARTM
+164 EDVARTM

-188 DNTGKVAADNDNTG
+188 TGKG
-202 KDNNTGKVAA
+202 KNTGKVAA

-231 EKRDWNDVLVSEGHK
+231 ENRDWNDVLVSEGCE
-246 AATMRFAGSTYRPT
+246 AATMRFAGSMYRPT
-260 ATEKTTSRKQRRATS
+260 ATEKTTSSKRRRASS

-284 DTDDGPMMRL
+284 DTDEGPMMRL
-294 RLRGASLDI
+294 RFRDTSLDI

-404 DETPVLFMGKRDVT
+404 DENPALFMGKRNVT
-418 GGWATSGT
+418 GGWTTSGT

-441 SLMMVCVATPF
+441 SLMMVCVAMPF
-452 AGPLLKLAGIQ
+452 AGPLLKLADIQ

-524 GRPED
+524 GNPKAID
-529 LAGTI
+529 KAI
-534 YSLFN
+534 YALFN
-539 GSGRMRAAQDGGDT
+539 GSGRIRAAQDGGDT

-566 EADTATFAG
+566 EADTVTFAG
-575 RAKIT
+575 RARIT

-593 VEQMQPENLHGY
+593 VESMQPENLHGY
-605 STAGAHAR
+605 PTAGAHAR
-613 ALTRACNDNFGAV
+613 ALTRACNSSFGAV
-626 FREWITWLVRNRQEA
+626 FREWITWLIRNRQEA
-641 ENTTRQCLDKWQP
+641 ENTTRQRLDKWQ
-654 AVAGRYPDSPQVCR
+654 AAAAEKYPDSPQVCR
-668 VADALAVLE
+668 VADAFAVLE

-689 DEAAC
+689 DAAAC
-694 CDAVVRVFASWVKD
+694 CDAVVRVFTSWVKD
-708 FGTHDKAQSQVISQA
+708 FGTHDKAQSQIISQA

-750 EASRIGRLYG
+750 EASRMGRLYG

-769 GDEWFYVT
+769 GDEWFYVA

-799 KAGMLAR
+799 KAGMLAC

-812 VRLRIGGGQ
+812 VRLRIGGSQ
-821 QRFYKVKLTDGGE
+821 QYFYKVKLTDGGE

>member
-1 MQPQHVYDST
+1 MMRPQHVHDST
-11 TVTGAAAS
+11 TVTGVAAS
-19 STDTVAAVHTSGTQA
+19 STETVAAVHTSGTQA
-34 RTGAAAEPV
+34 RTGAAATPV
-43 IAGGIR
+43 IADGIR
-49 AELEDFLRDTV
+49 DELEYLRRDV
-60 AGAASPYLAGK
+60 VKGMASPYLAGK

-113 FGGKAKGAFRIINPQ
+113 FRGKAKGAFRIINPQ

-188 DNTGKVAADNDNTG
+188 TG

-231 EKRDWNDVLVSEGHK
+231 ENRDWNDVLVSEGRE
-246 AATMRFAGSTYRPT
+246 AATMWFAGSMYQP
-260 ATEKTTSRKQRRATS
+260 AVTEKTTSSKRRRASS

-284 DTDDGPMMRL
+284 DTDEGPMMRL
-294 RLRGASLDI
+294 RSRDTSLDI
-303 CQKVDVVGYGSYE
+303 CQKVDMVGYGSYE

-418 GGWATSGT
+418 GGWTTSGT

-441 SLMMVCVATPF
+441 SLMMVCVAMPF

-495 MTWNGTASGIGNKA
+495 MTWNGTANGIQGNA

-529 LAGTI
+529 LARTI

-539 GSGRMRAAQDGGDT
+539 GSGRVRATKDGNNAPH
-553 SRDSWRLPVISTG
+553 DSWRLPVLSTG
-566 EADTATFAG
+566 EADTAAFAG
-575 RAKIT
+575 QAKIT

-605 STAGAHAR
+605 STAGAHAG
-613 ALTRACNDNFGAV
+613 ALTRACNGNFGAV
-626 FREWITWLVRNRQEA
+626 FREWITWLIRNRQEA
-641 ENTTRQCLDKWQP
+641 ENTTRQCLDKWRT
-654 AVAGRYPDSPQVCR
+654 AAAEEYPDSPQICR
-668 VADALAVLE
+668 VADAFAVLE

-689 DEAAC
+689 DAAAC
-694 CDAVVRVFASWVKD
+694 RDAVITVFASWVKD
-708 FGTHDKAQSQVISQA
+708 FGTHDKAQSQIISQA

-742 KANTVTDQ
+742 KANAVTDQ
-750 EASRIGRLYG
+750 EAGRMGRLYG

-777 PAAFRDHIAKGHND
+777 PAAFRGHIAKGHND

-799 KAGMLAR
+799 KAGMLER

-812 VRLRIGGGQ
+812 VRLRVGGSQ
-821 QRFYKVKLTDGGE
+821 QRFYKVKLLDAATEE

>member
-1 MQPQHVYDST
+1 MMQPQHVHDST
-11 TVTGAAAS
+11 TVTGVAAS
-19 STDTVAAVHTSGTQA
+19 STNTVAAVHTSGTQA
-34 RTGAAAEPV
+34 RTGTAAEPV
-43 IAGGIR
+43 IADGITGK
-49 AELEDFLRDTV
+49 LRDILHGHIKGTE
-60 AGAASPYLAGK
+60 SPYLASK
-71 GLERFAA
+71 GLSAFATA
-78 KLLVLSGGRTLIPMQ
+78 YRVALDGTTVIPLE
-93 DASGVVVAFQ
+93 DASGMVVAFQ

-113 FGGKAKGAFRIINPQ
+113 FRGDTKGAFHIINQ
-128 EQPTRIVI
+128 QTQPTRIVI

-152 AMAVMAGSASNL
+152 AMAVMAGSAGNL
-164 EAVARTM
+164 EAAARTM

-188 DNTGKVAADNDNTG
+188 TGKG
-202 KDNNTGKVAA
+202 KNTGKVAA

-382 AASAGWTDDNRAYL
+382 AAFAGWTDDNRAYL
-396 LPDGHIIG
+396 LPDSHIIG

-418 GGWATSGT
+418 GGWTTSGT

-441 SLMMVCVATPF
+441 SLMMVCVAMPF
-452 AGPLLKLAGIQ
+452 AGPLLKQAGIQ

-524 GRPED
+524 GNPKVID
-529 LAGTI
+529 KTI

-539 GSGRMRAAQDGGDT
+539 GSGRIRAAQDGGDT

-575 RAKIT
+575 RAQIT

-613 ALTRACNDNFGAV
+613 ALTRACNDNFGEV
-626 FREWITWLVRNRQEA
+626 FREWITWLIRNRQEA
-641 ENTTRQCLDKWQP
+641 ENTIRQCLGKWQT

-668 VADALAVLE
+668 VADAFAVLE
-677 AALVLTRPFTGW
+677 AALVMTRPLTGW
-689 DEAAC
+689 DASAC
-694 CDAVVRVFASWVKD
+694 CDAVITVFTSWVKD
-708 FGTHDKAQSQVISQA
+708 FGTHDKAQSQIISQA
-723 TDFLMQYGRSRF
+723 TDFLMQYGRGRF

-742 KANTVTDQ
+742 KANTVTDL
-750 EASRIGRLYG
+750 EASRMGRLYG

-821 QRFYKVKLTDGGE
+821 QRFYKVKLLDIAGGE

>member
-1 MQPQHVYDST
+1 MMQPQHVHDST
-11 TVTGAAAS
+11 TVTGVAAS
-19 STDTVAAVHTSGTQA
+19 STETVAAVHTTGTPA
-34 RTGAAAEPV
+34 PAASAGAVFAD
-43 IAGGIR
+43 GI
-49 AELEDFLRDTV
+49 LDKLRDILRNHIKGTE
-60 AGAASPYLAGK
+60 SPYLASK
-71 GLERFAA
+71 GLPAFATA
-78 KLLVLSGGRTLIPMQ
+78 YRVTLDGTTVIPLENAGGMV
-93 DASGVVVAFQ
+93 AAFQ
-103 TISADGKEKR
+103 TISADGEIKR
-113 FGGKAKGAFRIINPQ
+113 FGGEAKGAFCTINPQ
-128 EQPTRIVI
+128 EQPTRIII

-152 AMAVMAGSASNL
+152 AMAVMAGSAGNL

-188 DNTGKVAADNDNTG
+188 DNTGKG
-202 KDNNTGKVAA
+202 KNTGKVAA

-224 LAPAEAG
+224 LAPAEDG
-231 EKRDWNDVLVSEGHK
+231 ENRDWNDVLVSEGRE
-246 AATMRFAGSTYRPT
+246 AATMRFAGSMYRPTAT
-260 ATEKTTSRKQRRATS
+260 ATEKTTSRKQRRAAS

-284 DTDDGPMMRL
+284 DTDEGPMMRL
-294 RLRGASLDI
+294 RFRDTSLDI
-303 CQKVDVVGYGSYE
+303 CQKVDVMGYGSYE

-367 ANWIIGQKPATRWTL
+367 ANWIIGQMPATRWTL

-396 LPDGHIIG
+396 LPGGHIIG

-418 GGWATSGT
+418 GGWTTSGT

-441 SLMMVCVATPF
+441 SLMMVCVAMPF

-484 ASVCGEPSALK
+484 ASVCGDPSALR
-495 MTWNGTASGIGNKA
+495 MTWNGTANGIQGHA

-524 GRPED
+524 GTPKAID
-529 LAGTI
+529 KTI
-534 YSLFN
+534 YALFN
-539 GSGRMRAAQDGGDT
+539 GSGRVRAAKDG
-553 SRDSWRLPVISTG
+553 SNAPHDSWRLPVISTG
-566 EADTATFAG
+566 EADTATFVG

-613 ALTRACNDNFGAV
+613 ALTRVCNDNFGEV
-626 FREWITWLVRNRQEA
+626 FREWITWLIRNRQEA
-641 ENTTRQCLDKWQP
+641 ENTTRQCQGKWQT
-654 AVAGRYPDSPQVCR
+654 AVAGRYPNSPQVCR
-668 VADALAVLE
+668 VADAFAVLE

-689 DEAAC
+689 DAAAC

-708 FGTHDKAQSQVISQA
+708 FGTHDKAQSQIISQA
-723 TDFLMQYGRSRF
+723 TDFLMQYGRSCF

-799 KAGMLAR
+799 KAGMLACD
-806 EAGRLQ
+806 AGRFQ
-812 VRLRIGGGQ
+812 VRLRIGGSQ
-821 QRFYKVKLTDGGE
+821 PRFYKVKLLDAVEGV

>member
-1 MQPQHVYDST
+1 MMRPQHVHDST
-11 TVTGAAAS
+11 TVTGVAAS
-19 STDTVAAVHTSGTQA
+19 STETVAAVHTSGTQA
-34 RTGAAAEPV
+34 RTGAAATPV
-43 IAGGIR
+43 IADGIR
-49 AELEDFLRDTV
+49 DELECLRRDV
-60 AGAASPYLAGK
+60 VKGMASPYLAGK

-78 KLLVLSGGRTLIPMQ
+78 KLLVLSGGRTLIPML

-113 FGGKAKGAFRIINPQ
+113 FRGKAKGAFRIINPQ

-188 DNTGKVAADNDNTG
+188 DNDNDNTG

-231 EKRDWNDVLVSEGHK
+231 ENRDWNDVLVSEGRE
-246 AATMRFAGSTYRPT
+246 AATMRFAGSMYQP
-260 ATEKTTSRKQRRATS
+260 AVTEKTTSSKRRRASS

-284 DTDDGPMMRL
+284 DTDEGPMMRL
-294 RLRGASLDI
+294 RSRDTSLDI
-303 CQKVDVVGYGSYE
+303 CQKVDMVGYGSYE

-382 AASAGWTDDNRAYL
+382 AASAGWTDDDRAYL

-418 GGWATSGT
+418 GGWTTSGT

-441 SLMMVCVATPF
+441 SLMMVCVAMPF

-495 MTWNGTASGIGNKA
+495 MTWNGTANGIQGNA

-529 LAGTI
+529 LARTI

-539 GSGRMRAAQDGGDT
+539 GSGRVRATKDGNNAPH
-553 SRDSWRLPVISTG
+553 DSWRLPVLSTG
-566 EADTATFAG
+566 EADTAAFAG
-575 RAKIT
+575 QAKIT

-613 ALTRACNDNFGAV
+613 ALTRACNDNFGEV
-626 FREWITWLVRNRQEA
+626 FREWITWLIRNRQEA
-641 ENTTRQCLDKWQP
+641 ENTIRQCQGKWQT
-654 AVAGRYPDSPQVCR
+654 AVAGRYPNSPQVCR
-668 VADALAVLE
+668 VADAFAVLE

-689 DEAAC
+689 DAAAC
-694 CDAVVRVFASWVKD
+694 CDAVVRVFTSWVKD
-708 FGTHDKAQSQVISQA
+708 FGTHDKAQSQIISQA
-723 TDFLMQYGRSRF
+723 TDFLMQYGRSCF

-799 KAGMLAR
+799 KAGMLACD
-806 EAGRLQ
+806 AGRFQ
-812 VRLRIGGGQ
+812 VRLRIGGSQ
-821 QRFYKVKLTDGGE
+821 QRFYKVKLLDAVEGV

>member
-1 MQPQHVYDST
+1 MMQPQHVHDST
-11 TVTGAAAS
+11 AAAGATTS
-19 STDTVAAVHTSGTQA
+19 PAGTATAVHPTSPA
-34 RTGAAAEPV
+34 RTGAAAKPV
-43 IAGGIR
+43 IADGIR
-49 AELEDFLRDTV
+49 DELEYLRRDV
-60 AGAASPYLAGK
+60 VKGMASPYLAGK

-113 FGGKAKGAFRIINPQ
+113 FRGKAKGAFRIINPQ

-188 DNTGKVAADNDNTG
+188 TG

-231 EKRDWNDVLVSEGHK
+231 ENRDWNDVLVSEGRE
-246 AATMRFAGSTYRPT
+246 AATMWFAGSMYQP
-260 ATEKTTSRKQRRATS
+260 AVTEKTTSSKRRRASS

-284 DTDDGPMMRL
+284 DTDEGPMMRL
-294 RLRGASLDI
+294 RSRDTSLDI
-303 CQKVDVVGYGSYE
+303 CQKVDMVGYGSYE

-418 GGWATSGT
+418 GGWTTSGT

-441 SLMMVCVATPF
+441 SLMMVCVAMPF

-495 MTWNGTASGIGNKA
+495 MTWNGTANGIQGNA

-529 LAGTI
+529 LARTI

-539 GSGRMRAAQDGGDT
+539 GSGRVRATKDGNNAPH
-553 SRDSWRLPVISTG
+553 DSWRLPVLSTG

-575 RAKIT
+575 QAKIT

-626 FREWITWLVRNRQEA
+626 FREWITWLIRNRQEA
-641 ENTTRQCLDKWQP
+641 ENTIRQCLGKWQT
-654 AVAGRYPDSPQVCR
+654 AVAGRYPASPQVCR
-668 VADALAVLE
+668 VADAFAVLE
-677 AALVLTRPFTGW
+677 AALVMTRPLTGW
-689 DEAAC
+689 DASAC
-694 CDAVVRVFASWVKD
+694 CDAVITVFTSWVKD
-708 FGTHDKAQSQVISQA
+708 FGTHDKAQSQIISQA
-723 TDFLMQYGRSRF
+723 TDFLMQYGRGRF

-742 KANTVTDQ
+742 KANTVTDL
-750 EASRIGRLYG
+750 EASRMGRLYG

-821 QRFYKVKLTDGGE
+821 QRFYKVKLLDIAGGE

>member
-1 MQPQHVYDST
+1 
-11 TVTGAAAS
+11 
-19 STDTVAAVHTSGTQA
+19 
-34 RTGAAAEPV
+34 
-43 IAGGIR
+43 
-49 AELEDFLRDTV
+49 
-60 AGAASPYLAGK
+60 
-71 GLERFAA
+71 
-78 KLLVLSGGRTLIPMQ
+78 
-93 DASGVVVAFQ
+93 
-103 TISADGKEKR
+103 
-113 FGGKAKGAFRIINPQ
+113 
-128 EQPTRIVI
+128 
-136 AEGLATTLS
+136 
-145 AWQLQHD
+145 
-152 AMAVMAGSASNL
+152 MAVMAGSAGNL
-164 EAVARTM
+164 EAVAVVM
-171 RERHPEAE
+171 RERYPEAE

-188 DNTGKVAADNDNTG
+188 DGKGKNTGKVY
-202 KDNNTGKVAA
+202 A

-231 EKRDWNDVLVSEGHK
+231 EKRDWNDVLVSEGHE
-246 AATMRFAGSTYRPT
+246 AATMRFAGSMYRPT
-260 ATEKTTSRKQRRATS
+260 ATEKTTS

-294 RLRGASLDI
+294 RFRDTSLDI

-316 GKEYR
+316 DKEYR

-418 GGWATSGT
+418 GGWTTSGT

-441 SLMMVCVATPF
+441 SLMMVCVAMPF

-495 MTWNGTASGIGNKA
+495 MTWNGTANGIQGNA

-524 GRPED
+524 GRQED

-539 GSGRMRAAQDGGDT
+539 GSGRVRATKDG
-553 SRDSWRLPVISTG
+553 SNAPHDSWRLPVISTG
-566 EADTATFAG
+566 EADTATFASQ
-575 RAKIT
+575 AHIT

-593 VEQMQPENLHGY
+593 VEKMQPKNLHGY

-613 ALTRACNDNFGAV
+613 ALTRACNDNFGEV
-626 FREWITWLVRNRQEA
+626 FREWITWLIRNRQEA

-654 AVAGRYPDSPQVCR
+654 AVAGGYPDSPQVCR
-668 VADALAVLE
+668 VADTFAVLE

-689 DEAAC
+689 DAVAC
-694 CDAVVRVFASWVKD
+694 RDAVVHVFASWVKD
-708 FGTHDKAQSQVISQA
+708 FGTHDKAQSQIISQA

-799 KAGMLAR
+799 KAGLLACD
-806 EAGRLQ
+806 AGRFQ
-812 VRLRIGGGQ
+812 VRLRIGGSQ
-821 QRFYKVKLTDGGE
+821 PRFYKVKLTDGGE

>member
-1 MQPQHVYDST
+1 MMQPQHVHDST
-11 TVTGAAAS
+11 TVTGAAES
-19 STDTVAAVHTSGTQA
+19 STDTVTAVHTTGTPA
-34 RTGAAAEPV
+34 PAAS
-43 IAGGIR
+43 AGGAIADGIR
-49 AELEDFLRDTV
+49 DKLEGLRRAV
-60 AGAASPYLAGK
+60 VKGAASPYLAGK
-71 GLERFAA
+71 GLECFAT
-78 KLLVLSGGRTLIPMQ
+78 KLPVLRDGRTLIPMQ
-93 DASGVVVAFQ
+93 DASDVVAAFQ

-113 FGGKAKGAFRIINPQ
+113 FRGDAKGAFHIINQ
-128 EQPTRIVI
+128 QTQPTRIVI

-152 AMAVMAGSASNL
+152 AMAVMAGSAGNL
-164 EAVARTM
+164 EAAARTM

-188 DNTGKVAADNDNTG
+188 TGKG
-202 KDNNTGKVAA
+202 KNTGKVAA

-231 EKRDWNDVLVSEGHK
+231 EKRDWNDVLVSEGHG
-246 AATMRFAGSTYRPT
+246 AATMRFAGSMYRPT
-260 ATEKTTSRKQRRATS
+260 ATEKTTS

-284 DTDDGPMMRL
+284 DTDEGPMMRL
-294 RLRGASLDI
+294 RFRDTSLDI

-367 ANWIIGQKPATRWTL
+367 ASWIIGQKPATRWTL
-382 AASAGWTDDNRAYL
+382 AASAGWTDDNSAYL

-404 DETPVLFMGKRDVT
+404 DERPTLFMGKRDVA
-418 GGWATSGT
+418 GGWTTIGT
-426 ADTWRESVARLVDGN
+426 ADTWRESVARLVEGN
-441 SLMMVCVATPF
+441 SLMIVCVAMPF

-495 MTWNGTASGIGNKA
+495 MTWDGTASGIGNKA

-524 GRPED
+524 GNPKVID
-529 LAGTI
+529 KTI

-539 GSGRMRAAQDGGDT
+539 GSGRIRAAQDGGDT

-575 RAKIT
+575 RANIT
-580 LAPGQLVRLLNIP
+580 IAPGQLVRLLNIP

-613 ALTRACNDNFGAV
+613 ALTRACNSDFGAV
-626 FREWITWLVRNRQEA
+626 FREWITWLIRNRPEA
-641 ENTTRQCLDKWQP
+641 ENTIRQRLDEWQA
-654 AVAGRYPDSPQVCR
+654 AVQKRFPDSPQVCR
-668 VADALAVLE
+668 VADAFAVLD
-677 AALVLTRPFTGW
+677 AALVMARPFTGW
-689 DEAAC
+689 NEAAC
-694 CDAVVRVFASWVKD
+694 RDAVVNVFKSWVKD
-708 FGTHDKAQSQVISQA
+708 FGTRDKAQSQIISQV

-742 KANTVTDQ
+742 KANTMTDQ
-750 EASRIGRLYG
+750 EASRIGSLCG

-777 PAAFRDHIAKGHND
+777 PAAFRKHIAKGHNCQ
-791 RQAAAALE
+791 QAAAALE
-799 KAGMLAR
+799 KAGMLER
-806 EAGRLQ
+806 EAGSESRQ
-812 VRLRIGGGQ
+812 SRLRIGGSQ
-821 QRFYKVKLTDGGE
+821 HRFYKVKLTDGGE